1 MAWRLSEPSARFS
14 SIAAGK
20 RYHSWLAFYLLF
32 ADSLHAFERVLE
44 FHAVSCCIFVF
55 ALEFLLLSFALV
67 WTHLTILLK
76 LSRSISD
83 DDTTTT
89 APG

>member
-1 MAWRLSEPSARFS
+1 
-14 SIAAGK
+14 
-20 RYHSWLAFYLLF
+20 
-32 ADSLHAFERVLE
+32 
-44 FHAVSCCIFVF
+44 VSCCIFVF